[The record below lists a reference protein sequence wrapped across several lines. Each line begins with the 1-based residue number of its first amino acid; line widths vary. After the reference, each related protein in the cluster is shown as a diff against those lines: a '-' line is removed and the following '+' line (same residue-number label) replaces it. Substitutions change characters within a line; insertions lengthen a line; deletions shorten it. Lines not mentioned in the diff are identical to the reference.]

1 MGNIRF
7 KLNELKI
14 VSVVASC
21 GSLSQAAVILG
32 VAQANISKSIS
43 DFEAR
48 IGLKI
53 FERSTRRISL
63 TPFGESLLV
72 KVDGYLAQTHE
83 LESFITDYKREKI
96 GKVTIFAPTGIVNF
110 MSQRVLPALSDT
122 GDITLALRT
131 YNLERNEFYDGLSF
145 PSDADIMLTYAMPKD
160 ESLVATTLTS
170 FSVTGFAS
178 PDYLQQNPISS
189 PEELANHSCILMQ
202 SMLINDTNI
211 WKFSQQADRAEKDY
225 SVTGKYICDNTN
237 TAIEL
242 ARHGLGIVFAPR
254 QSVKKDLDAGILIP
268 CFENNIQ
275 WQLELIVIFKK
286 REYQPYRVQYI
297 LDQML
302 EIISNYI
309 KEG

>member
-110 MSQRVLPALSDT
+110 MSQKVFPALSDT

-131 YNLERNEFYDGLSF
+131 YNLERNEFYDGFSF
-145 PSDADIMLTYAMPKD
+145 PPDADIMLTYAMPKD

-302 EIISNYI
+302 EIISDYI